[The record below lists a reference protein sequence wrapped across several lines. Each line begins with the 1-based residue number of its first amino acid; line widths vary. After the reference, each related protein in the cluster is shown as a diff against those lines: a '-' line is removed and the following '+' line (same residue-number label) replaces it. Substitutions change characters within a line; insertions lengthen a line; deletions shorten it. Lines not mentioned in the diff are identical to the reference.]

1 MDLERIKSL
10 YNWLGWDPKYAA
22 ADVETWDNPNDLDIA
37 EELAILCQWTRRNQW
52 RRFTQADY
60 RMRFQAW
67 LRRTKRE
74 QPRTRIETVETINVK
89 SKSDP
94 MDEFVDLLPDSG
106 EDWPKFTDMIIDSI
120 RSGTFTPEM
129 IEVSPIPYM
138 LTLKRRYE
146 LMNLID
152 DLKEKP

>member
-1 MDLERIKSL
+1 
-10 YNWLGWDPKYAA
+10 
-22 ADVETWDNPNDLDIA
+22 
-37 EELAILCQWTRRNQW
+37 
-52 RRFTQADY
+52 
-60 RMRFQAW
+60 
-67 LRRTKRE
+67 
-74 QPRTRIETVETINVK
+74 
-89 SKSDP
+89 

-120 RSGTFTPEM
+120 RSGRFTPEM